1 MKTGKYVLQVISR
14 SRFRSTIIFLLFFVT
29 TACLF
34 GTGLFTENLKNGS
47 QKIYGRTYADMIAVP
62 DSYLDTTKDMLF
74 KGKACSIIF
83 KDDVM
88 TKLKDINGVEAASPQ
103 LYLET
108 LALSCCSDEGVQIVA
123 FDPEND
129 FAVSQW
135 TDVSHDISAYEAL
148 AGSGGSLAKGDKIT
162 LFDREFTI
170 ADVLE
175 ETGMGYD
182 NSIFIRRET
191 ADEITSS
198 DQYQFMFG
206 HKTGLVSMV
215 LIKTVPDADI
225 TDVYNNINSV
235 LEGSETKVYPIEQL
249 SSDLRSHI
257 RLMTNMVGIVSACA
271 VIIAAVA
278 LFAMVTL
285 TFHQRR
291 RIAGSMLS
299 AGCPRGKVLKY
310 FLAEYLALFA
320 AGAAAGMV
328 LICIFL
334 IPLHSEVKNALEM
347 PYKLISWNDAVKLVI
362 RTLAIDL
369 AMLALAVSFTFF
381 GILKTEPAML
391 MEEQV

>member
-1 MKTGKYVLQVISR
+1 MKTRKYVLQVISR

-47 QKIYGRTYADMIAVP
+47 QRVYGRTYADMIAVP